1 MANDYGSLIRLAHFA
16 DTGSAV
22 IQITLVDDRFAV
34 AQGFKLG
41 RAVHKWKIF

>member
-1 MANDYGSLIRLAHFA
+1 MADDYGALIRLAYFA

-34 AQGFKLG
+34 AQGFKLAARG
-41 RAVHKWKIF
+41 PSNG